1 MKLEPIIKL
10 TTELVLN
17 PCYVD
22 IETGEEY
29 GMDKTFT
36 KKIKTGKRYK
46 QVPEKTTKN
55 ITYDLI
61 TKTFTYWK
69 EQEK

>member
-1 MKLEPIIKL
+1 M
-10 TTELVLN
+10 
-17 PCYVD
+17 D
-22 IETGEEY
+22 ET
-29 GMDKTFT
+29 FS
-36 KKIKTGKRYK
+36 KKIKTGKKYK
-46 QVPEKTTKN
+46 RVPNKTTKN